1 MNKLVFSV
9 VAVLAILCGN
19 ESFAETPRFEKVS
32 DHCYYLRFEEGE
44 ANVAVVVSE
53 EGILMV
59 DPPQEQNLSL
69 VIDALS
75 SISRRAV
82 RWLAFT
88 NPRFFRT
95 AGTRY
100 FAKRGALLL
109 ASRPLQAIAESG
121 SETISKYPEILRSWL
136 RHIASEKETASY
148 RWVIFNN
155 EMRLFASDL
164 EIRIMAIQHKA
175 RTGGDVVLHVPD
187 EKVLF
192 VGDLYESARYPDI
205 DNASKGSPLEWID
218 GVEQVI
224 NSVPLLKSAIP
235 EEGSESE
242 EEVERT
248 LEERIA
254 VVSAHG
260 EVSNLQN
267 MKDLLEACQSLQRY
281 VERAVDRGR
290 SFDSFL
296 TLSATGP
303 YFSYGNLE
311 SYAAQLFEALKTP
324 TEKKQQPNP

>member
-1 MNKLVFSV
+1 MNKFVFSV
-9 VAVLAILCGN
+9 IVVLSILCAN
-19 ESFAETPRFEKVS
+19 ESFADTPRFERVS
-32 DHCYYLRFEEGE
+32 DHCYYLRFEESE

-53 EGILMV
+53 DGILMV

-75 SISRRAV
+75 RISRRAV
-82 RWLAFT
+82 RWIVFT
-88 NPRFFRT
+88 NPRFFHT

-109 ASRPLQAIAESG
+109 ASQSLQVMVESG
-121 SETISKYPEILRSWL
+121 SETVSNYPEILREWI
-136 RHIASEKETASY
+136 RHIAFEEETGSY
-148 RWVIFNN
+148 GWVIFDN

-175 RTGGDVVLHVPD
+175 RTGGDVVVHVPD
-187 EKVLF
+187 EKVLI

-205 DNASKGSPLEWID
+205 DTASKGSPLEWID

-242 EEVERT
+242 EEEERT

-254 VVSAHG
+254 VVSANG

-267 MKDLLEACQSLQRY
+267 MKDLLEACQRLQRY

-290 SFDSFL
+290 SLERFL

-311 SYAAQLFEALKTP
+311 SYAAQLFEAFKTP
-324 TEKKQQPNP
+324 TEKKH